1 MADFLLLP
9 GLSFIPIIIL
19 YSISSI
25 SYNVCMAVCTGLI
38 FYMTQEDFTLATKDI
53 DKIKV
58 FALGG
63 VGEIGKNMYVIETSN
78 QLFILE
84 AGLMVPADEM
94 LGIDAVI
101 PDISYLIENKE
112 KVKGIFLTHGHAEQ
126 IGGLPYI
133 LRKLNVPVYGTKF
146 TLALVKQE
154 LKGDQLPALNEIDQ
168 HQTLEF
174 GEITVSFFRTTHN
187 IPDSV
192 GLVFDTPQGAIV
204 YTGDYKFDQTSIG
217 LYGTDLEKMAQA
229 GRKGVLCLLSDSINA
244 EKPGYSGSEQQVG
257 LFLSEAFY
265 QQKSRIVIVT
275 YATNIQRIQQ
285 IVEVAKES
293 KRKIVFVGKQLSES
307 VDIARE
313 LGYLDIPEELLVA
326 WNERTKLS
334 DDQVVLVVSGHQG
347 EPVSALSKL
356 AKGTHKQIQ
365 LKAKDTVVIAAA
377 PTPAT
382 EISIA
387 RSIDLLYRAGVNVV
401 YDKKLHVSGH
411 GHQEDIK
418 LMLNLTNP
426 KYLIP
431 VHGEYRMQ
439 NAHAKVAKSLGMA
452 DDHIFLLDKGDV
464 IEFSKKA
471 ASYGSKINTGNVLID
486 GLGVGDVGN
495 IVLRDRR
502 LLSQDGILV
511 VVVTLSKDR
520 NNLLAG
526 PEIISRGFVYVRESE
541 KLLVDATGIVKEIV
555 EKCIQDKAMD
565 WSSIKISIRDSLNQF
580 LYEKTKRRPM
590 ILPII
595 MEA

>member
-1 MADFLLLP
+1 M
-9 GLSFIPIIIL
+9 
-19 YSISSI
+19 
-25 SYNVCMAVCTGLI
+25 
-38 FYMTQEDFTLATKDI
+38 ATKDI

-63 VGEIGKNMYVIETSN
+63 VGEIGKNMYVIETNN
-78 QLFILE
+78 QIFIIE

-94 LGIDAVI
+94 FGIDAVI
-101 PDISYLIENKE
+101 PDISYLIENKD

-133 LRKLNVPVYGTKF
+133 LKKLNVPVYGTKF

-154 LKGDQLPALNEIDQ
+154 LKSDQSYSLVEVNQ
-168 HQTLEF
+168 HQTLNF
-174 GEITVSFFRTTHN
+174 NEIRVSFFRTTHN
-187 IPDSV
+187 IPDSI
-192 GLVFDTPQGAIV
+192 GIIFDTAQGAIV
-204 YTGDYKFDQTSIG
+204 CTGDYKFDQTSIG
-217 LYGTDLEKMAQA
+217 LYGADLEKMAQA
-229 GRKGVLCLLSDSINA
+229 GRRGVLCLLSASINA
-244 EKPGYSGSEQQVG
+244 EKPGYSGSEHQVG

-265 QQKSRIVIVT
+265 QENNRIIIVT

-285 IVEVAKES
+285 IVEVARES
-293 KRKIVFVGKQLSES
+293 KRKIIFVGKQLHDS
-307 VDIARE
+307 VEIAKE
-313 LGYLDIPEELLVA
+313 LGYLEIPEEMHA
-326 WNERTKLS
+326 SWNDRTKLA
-334 DDQVVLVVSGHQG
+334 DDEVVLVVSGYQG
-347 EPVSALSKL
+347 EPVSALSRL
-356 AKGTHKQIQ
+356 AKGSHKQVQ
-365 LKAKDTVVIAAA
+365 LKSGDTVIVAAA

-387 RSIDLLYRAGVNVV
+387 RSIDLLYRAGVKVV

-418 LMLNLTNP
+418 LMLNLMNP
-426 KYLIP
+426 RYLIP
-431 VHGEYRMQ
+431 IHGEYRMQ
-439 NAHAKVAKSLGMA
+439 NAHAKVAKSLGMTE
-452 DDHIFLLDKGDV
+452 DRIFLVDKGEV
-464 IEFSKKA
+464 IEFSKNT
-471 ASYGSKINTGNVLID
+471 ASYGFKINTGNVLID

-520 NNLLAG
+520 NHLLAG

-541 KLLVDATGIVKEIV
+541 KLLEDATGIVKDIV
-555 EKCIQDKAMD
+555 EKCIRDQDMD
-565 WSSIKISIRDSLNQF
+565 WSSIKVSIRDALNQF